1 MFRRILVP
9 VDLTQ
14 KAVDATDVA
23 LELARPANAEVTLH
37 VTFDDMK
44 DLYKR
49 LEASARKG
57 LRELSERFEAE
68 GIKVDRLVTYG
79 HRTQAIVETAIANQ
93 TDLIVLAS
101 HRIDP
106 DRPGQG
112 WSSISYGVAIMAPC
126 HVLLIK

>member
-14 KAVDATDVA
+14 KAMAATDVA
-23 LELARPANAEVTLH
+23 FDLARPAKAEVTLLH
-37 VTFDDMK
+37 VIETVEHLTFDDMK

-93 TDLIVLAS
+93 
-101 HRIDP
+101 
-106 DRPGQG
+106 DRK
-112 WSSISYGVAIMAPC
+112 S
-126 HVLLIK
+126 